1 MGFLRKKCWV
11 YVLAANSVRFSFS
24 SICSFFQQ
32 NKEIKALCV
41 HVEAEIVQID
51 SISINRGE
59 YQMDTSLAINYLVFL
74 IHGLTIGI
82 PLLFSGN
89 L

>member
-1 MGFLRKKCWV
+1 MS
-11 YVLAANSVRFSFS
+11 ANPVKRSFT
-24 SICSFFQQ
+24 SIRSFFQQ
-32 NKEIKALCV
+32 NKEIKVLCV

-74 IHGLTIGI
+74 KPNKIQNLTMGI

>member
-1 MGFLRKKCWV
+1 
-11 YVLAANSVRFSFS
+11 
-24 SICSFFQQ
+24 
-32 NKEIKALCV
+32 
-41 HVEAEIVQID
+41 VEAEIVLID
-51 SISINRGE
+51 LISINRGE

-74 IHGLTIGI
+74 KLDKIHALTIGI

>member
-1 MGFLRKKCWV
+1 MQL
-11 YVLAANSVRFSFS
+11 
-24 SICSFFQQ
+24 FFKQ
-32 NKEIKALCV
+32 NKEIKILCV
-41 HVEAEIVQID
+41 HVEAEIVLID
-51 SISINRGE
+51 LISINRGE

-74 IHGLTIGI
+74 KLDKIHALTIGI

>member
-1 MGFLRKKCWV
+1 
-11 YVLAANSVRFSFS
+11 LAANSVKFSFT
-24 SICSFFQQ
+24 SIRSFFQQ

-59 YQMDTSLAINYLVFL
+59 YQMETSLAINYLVFEPISKL
-74 IHGLTIGI
+74 LKSVI
-82 PLLFSGN
+82 PANVSAQKRAENTG
-89 L
+89 

>member
-1 MGFLRKKCWV
+1 
-11 YVLAANSVRFSFS
+11 
-24 SICSFFQQ
+24 
-32 NKEIKALCV
+32 
-41 HVEAEIVQID
+41 VEAEIVLID
-51 SISINRGE
+51 LISINRGE

-74 IHGLTIGI
+74 KPDKIHALTIGI